1 MQKLL
6 TNAGGDM
13 KTEIQ
18 TLFERLGGKA
28 AVNAAVELFYAKAL
42 ADRRTA
48 PWFDGVDMERQK
60 AKQKGF
66 LTMAFGGPTR
76 YTGRDLRTGHADMV
90 ARGLGDAE
98 VDAVIELLRATL
110 AELGVPEAERD
121 EVTTIANSVRN
132 EVLGR

>member
-1 MQKLL
+1 
-6 TNAGGDM
+6 M
-13 KTEIQ
+13 KTDVE

-28 AVNAAVELFYAKAL
+28 AVHAAVELFYTKVL
-42 ADRRTA
+42 ADPRTA
-48 PWFDGVDMERQK
+48 PWFGGVDMERQK

-76 YTGRDLRTGHADMV
+76 YTGVGLRSGHADLV

-98 VDAVIELLRATL
+98 VDAVLELLRATL
-110 AELGVPEAERD
+110 SELGVPSAAQD
-121 EVTTIANSVRN
+121 EVITIANSVRN